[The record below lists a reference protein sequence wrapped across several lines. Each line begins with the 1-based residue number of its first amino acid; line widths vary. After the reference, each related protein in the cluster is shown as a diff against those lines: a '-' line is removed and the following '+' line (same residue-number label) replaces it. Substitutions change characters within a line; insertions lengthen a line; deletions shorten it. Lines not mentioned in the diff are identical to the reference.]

1 MTMRISGDQGMIQQG
16 SVKKV
21 QAKQESVADTGK
33 GQAVDKVSFSAVLQQ
48 VSQTQGAAMPAPS
61 RPIEGLTAPLLNTP
75 TYVQDV
81 AETQEAE
88 RASKVEELKL
98 QVADGS
104 YQPDLKKVA
113 TSLLTFMAEG
123 RQV

>member
-1 MTMRISGDQGMIQQG
+1 MTMRIDGDKGLNQQRPVQKTRQQQQG
-16 SVKKV
+16 TTES
-21 QAKQESVADTGK
+21 AKTNTA
-33 GQAVDKVSFSAVLQQ
+33 DKVSFSTVLQQ
-48 VSQTQGAAMPAPS
+48 ASQTQNVVMPALSQPV
-61 RPIEGLTAPLLNTP
+61 EGLTAPLLNTP

-88 RASKVEELKL
+88 RATKIEELKL
-98 QVADGS
+98 QVAEGS

-113 TSLLTFMAEG
+113 TSLLTFIAEG

>member
-1 MTMRISGDQGMIQQG
+1 MTMRINGDQGMIQQG
-16 SVKKV
+16 PVKKV
-21 QAKQESVADTGK
+21 QAKQESVAETGK
-33 GQAVDKVSFSAVLQQ
+33 GQAADKVSFSAVLQQ
-48 VSQTQGAAMPAPS
+48 ASQTKGAAMPVPS
-61 RPIEGLTAPLLNTP
+61 QPIDGLTAPLLNAP
-75 TYVQDV
+75 NYVQDV

-98 QVADGS
+98 QVAEGS

-113 TSLLTFMAEG
+113 TSLLKFMAEG